1 MSDIFLLSDADLLT
15 RMPPLVLAER
25 AAMADVLEHLVEID
39 RRRLYLE
46 QACGSLNSYC
56 ERLGYSEDA
65 AFKRVR
71 VARVAHSV
79 PRVLDEL
86 RSGAIHLTGLFVLA
100 PHLNDENADA
110 LFAEARGKSRSEIER
125 TLARWFPKPDVPPK
139 VVPLG
144 KAGAGGV
151 TGPATGPSGP
161 SEQLGRPGTESSE
174 RPRVEPL
181 SAARFR
187 IEFTASA
194 EFYAKLEKAKQ
205 LLSHAL
211 PSGDL
216 AQLFER
222 ALDELIN
229 REVKRRM
236 GAGKP
241 PKSRS
246 LRVGSRHVPLEV
258 ARQVWERDGAQCSFV
273 DAEGR
278 RCKERRFL
286 TLEHDQPF
294 ALSGQPTVENI
305 SLLCSAHNAHTAR
318 RVFGEAFIAEKRA
331 LRELSNEQE
340 AEHDLPLTDNFAKV
354 QSALMKLGFRRQ
366 EASRVLN
373 QLRQT
378 QADAGLEP
386 LLRAALRLLTP
397 GRG

>member
-1 MSDIFLLSDADLLT
+1 MSRLSLLSDADLLD

-25 AAMADVLEHLVEID
+25 GAAADVLEHLVEID
-39 RRRLYLE
+39 RRRLYLA
-46 QACGSLNSYC
+46 QACGSLNAYC
-56 ERLGYSEDA
+56 ERLGYSEDE

-71 VARVAHSV
+71 VARAAHSV

-86 RSGAIHLTGLFVLA
+86 RSGSIHLTGLFVLA
-100 PHLNDENADA
+100 PHLNEENADA
-110 LFAEARGKSRSEIER
+110 LFAEARGKSRSEIEL

-144 KAGAGGV
+144 EAGAGGASR
-151 TGPATGPSGP
+151 PATGPSGP
-161 SEQLGRPGTESSE
+161 SEQPRRPGTVGSE

-181 SAARFR
+181 SPERYR

-194 EFYAKLEKAKQ
+194 EFYTKLEKAKQ

-216 AQLFER
+216 EQLFER

-229 REVKRRM
+229 REMKRRV

-241 PKSRS
+241 RKPRT

-305 SLLCSAHNAHTAR
+305 ALLCSAHNAHTAR
-318 RVFGEAFIAEKRA
+318 RAFGDAFIAEKRA
-331 LRELSNEQE
+331 LRELSNEPETQQ
-340 AEHDLPLTDNFAKV
+340 ASPSDNFSKV
-354 QSALMKLGFRRQ
+354 QSSLMKLGFRRQ
-366 EASRVLN
+366 EASHAMN

-378 QADAGLEP
+378 QADAGLET